1 MQRESKTNLERLKKM
16 RDKDIKLDDIAELD
30 DDFFKHARLQLP
42 PKQSVTIRLDNDV
55 LTWFKQQGKG
65 YQTRINQLL
74 RRYMETHQ
82 P

>member
-1 MQRESKTNLERLKKM
+1 MQRQSKTNLERLKKM

-30 DDFFKHARLQLP
+30 DDFFKHAQLQLP